1 MTSTY
6 TFDGLGAT
14 NTLTITAGGDSE
26 TFDQSVALVAAYAKL
41 LSFYD
46 ADSLLS
52 SINQQAGQA
61 PVTIP
66 VRPVFNLIAR
76 AVAWSKRGLGY
87 NALIGPLV
95 TLWRIGFDDASV
107 PSSDRIKAT
116 LALTDPTKVTLDS
129 DKQTVFLQEPGM
141 ALDLGGIAK
150 GFILDQL
157 AALWT
162 KHGVT
167 GGRIDLAGNQV
178 LVGQSPT
185 GVPLWQVG
193 IPDPRG
199 AKNPPIATLTTT
211 PKALVTTGI
220 YFRHFD
226 RHGHVYHHLLD
237 PQTGSPVESD
247 MASITVV
254 ADSAET
260 ADVLSSIGFYA
271 GLPAGLT
278 LMESEGAEAVFITKD
293 TRISQTSG
301 LRETLMPEMGH

>member
-1 MTSTY
+1 MTSTFQ
-6 TFDGLGAT
+6 FDGLGAK
-14 NTLTITAGGDSE
+14 NTLTIYSGGE
-26 TFDQSVALVAAYAKL
+26 PGTFDRSVALVSAYAKL

-46 ADSLLS
+46 SSSLLAQ
-52 SINQQAGQA
+52 INQQAGLS
-61 PVTIP
+61 PVQIP

-95 TLWRIGFDDASV
+95 GLWRIGFDDASV
-107 PSSDRIKAT
+107 PSSDQIKAK
-116 LALTDPTKVTLDS
+116 LALTDPDQVILDS
-129 DKQTVFLQEPGM
+129 EAQTVFLSQPGM

-150 GFILDQL
+150 GFILDEL
-157 AALWT
+157 AHLWARR
-162 KHGVT
+162 GVT

-178 LVGQSPT
+178 LIGNSEG

-193 IPDPRG
+193 LPDPRDP
-199 AKNPPIATLTTT
+199 KNPPIATLTTA

-226 RHGHVYHHLLD
+226 RRGHIYHHLLD

-254 ADSAET
+254 ADSAEK

-271 GLPAGLT
+271 GLPEGLT
-278 LMESEGAEAVFITKD
+278 LMENEGAEAVFITKD
-293 TRISQTSG
+293 TRISQTGG

>member
-1 MTSTY
+1 MTSTFQ
-6 TFDGLGAT
+6 FDGLGAK
-14 NTLTITAGGDSE
+14 NTLTIYSGGE
-26 TFDQSVALVAAYAKL
+26 PGTFDKSVALVAAYAKL

-46 ADSLLS
+46 STSLLAQV
-52 SINQQAGQA
+52 NQQAGVA
-61 PVTIP
+61 PVQIP

-95 TLWRIGFDDASV
+95 ALWRIGFDDASV
-107 PSSDRIKAT
+107 PSSDQIKAK
-116 LALTDPTKVTLDS
+116 LALTDPDQVILDPEA
-129 DKQTVFLQEPGM
+129 QTVFLSQPGM

-150 GFILDQL
+150 GFILDEL
-157 AALWT
+157 THLWARR
-162 KHGVT
+162 GVT

-178 LVGQSPT
+178 LIGNSES
-185 GVPLWQVG
+185 GVPLWQIG
-193 IPDPRG
+193 LPDPRDP
-199 AKNPPIATLTTT
+199 KNPPIATLTTT

-226 RHGHVYHHLLD
+226 RRGHIYHHLLD
-237 PQTGSPVESD
+237 PHTGSPVESD

-254 ADSAET
+254 ADSAEK

-271 GLPAGLT
+271 GLPEGLT
-278 LMESEGAEAVFITKD
+278 LMENEDAEAVFITKD
-293 TRISQTSG
+293 TRISQTGG

>member
-1 MTSTY
+1 MTSTFE
-6 TFDGLGAT
+6 FDGLGAK
-14 NTLTITAGGDSE
+14 NTLTIHAGGGPD
-26 TFDQSVALVAAYAKL
+26 TFDQSVAMVSAYAKL

-46 ADSLLS
+46 PDSLLTT
-52 SINQQAGQA
+52 INQQAGIA
-61 PVTIP
+61 PVHIP

-95 TLWRIGFDDASV
+95 ALWRIGFDDASV
-107 PSSDRIKAT
+107 PSSDRIKAA
-116 LALTDPTKVTLDS
+116 LALTDPDKVVLDS
-129 DKQTVFLQEPGM
+129 EAQTVFLSVPGM
-141 ALDLGGIAK
+141 SLDLGGIAK
-150 GFILDQL
+150 GFILDEL
-157 AALWT
+157 TKLWQRQ
-162 KHGVT
+162 GVL

-178 LVGQSPT
+178 LVGQSES
-185 GVPLWQVG
+185 GVPLWQIG
-193 IPDPRG
+193 IVDPR
-199 AKNPPIATLTTT
+199 APQNPPIATLTTT

-226 RHGHVYHHLLD
+226 SRGHVYHHLLD
-237 PQTGSPVESD
+237 PQTGSPVDSA

-254 ADSAET
+254 ADSAEK

-271 GLPAGLT
+271 GLPEGLHLIET
-278 LMESEGAEAVFITKD
+278 EGAEAVFITKD